1 METSGNRTAL
11 GVSSDIAQLVGNR
24 LRQARELLGRT
35 TSALSAK
42 IKVREHYL
50 VAIEDGHWNELPPG
64 LNGRG
69 LVRIYARELSVA
81 VPELDQAA
89 NQSVMPAEHDAQAP
103 YQMGQ
108 KRDSSAERDLGQAR
122 AHVESPV
129 PVVNRPTE
137 QTPRTNTLASV
148 QRHAKPNENQE
159 TRRTP
164 AAGSIRKVIESTPEE
179 EPLDVITPDVASI
192 LGITLDVI
200 EESPKPKMNASM
212 AAESRAVATAP
223 VEPIQQS
230 QKHFEVTQPKPQTE
244 LKTEPQTELK
254 TELKTEETPRI
265 EVQPGKKAGKKHG
278 KNRSESREMAPR
290 VIEHQEEVP
299 LVMPQHI
306 VEAPVPAHEIQQISA
321 QVTPDASVLNQAV
334 SDDLLKIDSSQPLEA
349 APAATPGVLA
359 AETYI
364 KSHSAE
370 IEKTESESKES
381 KSPSS
386 MTRWAVGLMAAC
398 VAALIIG
405 QVFVR
410 SNNDKASSEASE
422 AVAGDEKNSSGSSA
436 ESEKAID
443 AVEKNALAQN
453 QSAAPTVESQPG
465 ALPQSQAGTPT
476 MPEGAKVEN
485 AQPNPDSSVS
495 DAKPS
500 SPESIGAAAIPG
512 QAAVSK
518 AEEESVEPDE
528 APPANSVVASGT
540 TAAVLTLSEA
550 LEIQVT
556 ADGKRIFSGKQN
568 AGKMEI
574 KFNKRAEIFVQD
586 GSKAKLKYAGWDH
599 GALGQEGRKRRI
611 VLNAA
616 TFSGPGN

>member
-24 LRQARELLGRT
+24 LRQARELLGRS

-108 KRDSSAERDLGQAR
+108 KRDSPAERDLVQVR
-122 AHVESPV
+122 AHVESPA
-129 PVVNRPTE
+129 PVVNRPSE

-159 TRRTP
+159 IRRTP

-212 AAESRAVATAP
+212 AVESRVVATAP

-230 QKHFEVTQPKPQTE
+230 QKHFEVTQTEPKIEPKIEPKP
-244 LKTEPQTELK
+244 
-254 TELKTEETPRI
+254 EETPRI

-278 KNRSESREMAPR
+278 KNRSESREMAPK

-306 VEAPVPAHEIQQISA
+306 VEATVPAHEIQQISA
-321 QVTPDASVLNQAV
+321 QATPDASVLNQAV
-334 SDDLLKIDSSQPLEA
+334 SDDLLKVDSSQPLDA

-364 KSHSAE
+364 KSHSAD
-370 IEKTESESKES
+370 IENTESESKES

-422 AVAGDEKNSSGSSA
+422 AAAGDEKNSSGNSA
-436 ESEKAID
+436 ESDKAID
-443 AVEKNALAQN
+443 AGEKNALAQN
-453 QSAAPTVESQPG
+453 QAAAPTVESQPG
-465 ALPQSQAGTPT
+465 ALPQSQASTPT

-518 AEEESVEPDE
+518 AEEEAVEPDE

>member
-1 METSGNRTAL
+1 METSDNRTAL

-24 LRQARELLGRT
+24 LRRARELLGRS
-35 TSALSAK
+35 TSTLSAK
-42 IKVREHYL
+42 IKVRELYL
-50 VAIEDGHWNELPPG
+50 VAIEDGRWNELPPG

-108 KRDSSAERDLGQAR
+108 NRDRPADRNLGQAR
-122 AHVESPV
+122 ANLESRPT
-129 PVVNRPTE
+129 VVNRPSE
-137 QTPRTNTLASV
+137 PILRTNTLASM
-148 QRHAKPNENQE
+148 QRAAKPNEHQE
-159 TRRTP
+159 FRRTS

-192 LGITLDVI
+192 LGITLDVL
-200 EESPKPKMNASM
+200 EESPKPKMNASS
-212 AAESRAVATAP
+212 ASESRPVITAP
-223 VEPIQQS
+223 VEPIEQS
-230 QKHFEVTQPKPQTE
+230 KKHFELTQ
-244 LKTEPQTELK
+244 

-265 EVQPGKKAGKKHG
+265 EVQPAKKAGKKHG
-278 KNRSESREMAPR
+278 KNRSESREMAPK

-321 QVTPDASVLNQAV
+321 QATPDASVLNQAV
-334 SDDLLKIDSSQPLEA
+334 SDELLKVDSSQPIDA

-436 ESEKAID
+436 ESEKVID
-443 AVEKNALAQN
+443 AGEQTALTQN
-453 QSAAPTVESQPG
+453 QAAAPTVESQPG

-485 AQPNPDSSVS
+485 AQSNPDSSVS

-512 QAAVSK
+512 QAAVST

-528 APPANSVVASGT
+528 VPPPANSVVASGT

-556 ADGKRIFSGKQN
+556 VDGKRIFSGKQN

-616 TFSGPGN
+616 TFSGSGD

>member
-24 LRQARELLGRT
+24 LRQARELLGRS

-108 KRDSSAERDLGQAR
+108 KRDSPAERDLGQAR
-122 AHVESPV
+122 AHVESPA
-129 PVVNRPTE
+129 PVLNRPSE
-137 QTPRTNTLASV
+137 QTPRTNTLASA

-159 TRRTP
+159 IRRTT
-164 AAGSIRKVIESTPEE
+164 AAGPIRKVIESTPEE

-192 LGITLDVI
+192 LGITLDVV
-200 EESPKPKMNASM
+200 EESPKPKMKASM
-212 AAESRAVATAP
+212 AAESRAVAAAP

-230 QKHFEVTQPKPQTE
+230 QKHFEVTQ
-244 LKTEPQTELK
+244 TEPKIEPKTELK

-278 KNRSESREMAPR
+278 KNRSESREMAPK

-299 LVMPQHI
+299 LVMPQEI
-306 VEAPVPAHEIQQISA
+306 VEATVPAHEIQKISA
-321 QVTPDASVLNQAV
+321 QATPDASVLNQAV
-334 SDDLLKIDSSQPLEA
+334 SDDLLKVDSSQPLDA

-364 KSHSAE
+364 KSHSAD
-370 IEKTESESKES
+370 IENTESESKES

-443 AVEKNALAQN
+443 AGEKNALAQN
-453 QSAAPTVESQPG
+453 QAAAPTVESQPG

-495 DAKPS
+495 DAKPL
-500 SPESIGAAAIPG
+500 SPESIAAAAIPG

-518 AEEESVEPDE
+518 AEEKSVEPDE

>member
-24 LRQARELLGRT
+24 LRRARELLGRS
-35 TSALSAK
+35 TSTLSAK
-42 IKVREHYL
+42 IKVRELYL
-50 VAIEDGHWNELPPG
+50 IAIEDGRWNELPPG

-89 NQSVMPAEHDAQAP
+89 NPSVMPAEHDAQAP

-108 KRDSSAERDLGQAR
+108 NRDRPADRNLGQAR
-122 AHVESPV
+122 ANLESRPT
-129 PVVNRPTE
+129 VVNRPSE
-137 QTPRTNTLASV
+137 PILRTNTLASM
-148 QRHAKPNENQE
+148 QRAAKPNEHQE
-159 TRRTP
+159 FRRTS

-192 LGITLDVI
+192 LGITLDVL
-200 EESPKPKMNASM
+200 EESPKPKMNASS
-212 AAESRAVATAP
+212 ASESRAVITAP
-223 VEPIQQS
+223 VEPIEQS
-230 QKHFEVTQPKPQTE
+230 EKHFELTQ
-244 LKTEPQTELK
+244 
-254 TELKTEETPRI
+254 TELKTEETSRI
-265 EVQPGKKAGKKHG
+265 EVQPAKKAGKKHG
-278 KNRSESREMAPR
+278 KNRNESREL
-290 VIEHQEEVP
+290 VSNVSVHQEEVP

-306 VEAPVPAHEIQQISA
+306 VETSVPADEFPPTLA
-321 QVTPDASVLNQAV
+321 QATPDASQLNQTV
-334 SDDLLKIDSSQPLEA
+334 SIDLNQVDAEQGITA
-349 APAATPGVLA
+349 ASAPGGLA
-359 AETYI
+359 AETFI
-364 KSHSAE
+364 KSHSADVQQ
-370 IEKTESESKES
+370 TESESKES
-381 KSPSS
+381 KSSS
-386 MTRWAVGLMAAC
+386 AMTRWAVGLMAAC

-410 SNNDKASSEASE
+410 SDNENATSKEPVS
-422 AVAGDEKNSSGSSA
+422 VAGDENSSGVIA
-436 ESEKAID
+436 ESQKTLDVAEET
-443 AVEKNALAQN
+443 VLAQN
-453 QSAAPTVESQPG
+453 VAAKGAGETQPG
-465 ALPQSQAGTPT
+465 TVAQSQAGTT
-476 MPEGAKVEN
+476 GVPEGVKVEN
-485 AQPNPDSSVS
+485 SQPNPDTSASNVMT
-495 DAKPS
+495 
-500 SPESIGAAAIPG
+500 SPESVSATAIPE

-518 AEEESVEPDE
+518 AEEESLESDE
-528 APPANSVVASGT
+528 APSASRVVAPGT
-540 TAAVLTLSEA
+540 TVAVLTLSEA

-616 TFSGPGN
+616 TFSGSGN